1 MAYQGLMLQAN
12 LKPTLESH
20 AIGTERF
27 YKRRKEGGTWAEGSG
42 RLRLTFA
49 LQALPQEAPEQRPTV
64 VTERGDLVVVD
75 PELVGHVDTEPLGA
89 HLQDGKTEHQH
100 PGRHNISTQLL

>member
-12 LKPTLESH
+12 LKPPLESH
-20 AIGTERF
+20 AIRTECF

-49 LQALPQEAPEQRPTV
+49 LQALPQEAPEQGPTV

-89 HLQDGKTEHQH
+89 HLQDGKTKHQH